1 METAIRISLSTALL
15 LHEVAAPFHG
25 ETVILHID
33 SENNFPECRKE
44 MIASSG
50 GNNDTGELPGH
61 FRQRTL
67 YTRSLRVKKT
77 GNKREKLDML
87 DAFVDTARELAEAY
101 PHLEQWERRM
111 HFHSLEFEVG
121 MIKKRTRGCKDF
133 SAALPLVAIE
143 LGVSPGF
150 ER

>member
-1 METAIRISLSTALL
+1 M
-15 LHEVAAPFHG
+15 APLHG
-25 ETVILHID
+25 ETVIPYVD

-44 MIASSG
+44 MIASRGDNS
-50 GNNDTGELPGH
+50 DTGELPGH

-67 YTRSLRVKKT
+67 YAKSLRVNKC
-77 GNKREKLDML
+77 GNKKEKLDML
-87 DAFVDTARELAEAY
+87 DAFVDTARELAETY
-101 PHLEQWERRM
+101 PHLEQWERRI
-111 HFHSLEFEVG
+111 HFQMLQSEVG
-121 MIKKRTRGCKDF
+121 MIKHRVRGSKDF

>member
-1 METAIRISLSTALL
+1 
-15 LHEVAAPFHG
+15 
-25 ETVILHID
+25 
-33 SENNFPECRKE
+33 
-44 MIASSG
+44 
-50 GNNDTGELPGH
+50 
-61 FRQRTL
+61 
-67 YTRSLRVKKT
+67 
-77 GNKREKLDML
+77 ML

-111 HFHSLEFEVG
+111 HFQMLQPEVGIG
-121 MIKKRTRGCKDF
+121 MIKHRARGCKDF

>member
-1 METAIRISLSTALL
+1 MVLVLINKAM
-15 LHEVAAPFHG
+15 APLHG
-25 ETVILHID
+25 ETVIPHVD

-50 GNNDTGELPGH
+50 GSSDTGELPGH

-67 YTRSLRVKKT
+67 YTKSLRVNKC

-111 HFHSLEFEVG
+111 HFQ
-121 MIKKRTRGCKDF
+121 
-133 SAALPLVAIE
+133 
-143 LGVSPGF
+143 
-150 ER
+150 